1 VPRGVSRVG
10 TTPPLLAR
18 QREPRTQRKRSK
30 WPPLRRLL
38 RYASCAAQEKLS
50 CAAQEKLPLT
60 PLRFVRGSE
69 SQPPL
74 RCLLRFASCAAQEK
88 LPFTSLRCV
97 RGSESQ
103 QG

>member
-60 PLRFVRGSE
+60 SLTLRARPSPTRGE
-69 SQPPL
+69 G
-74 RCLLRFASCAAQEK
+74 EK
-88 LPFTSLRCV
+88 GLALSYK
-97 RGSESQ
+97 G
-103 QG
+103 G